1 MSATRSTAARST
13 AARGTGTGTRGT
25 TPRGPGIRTG
35 VRTAL
40 LTVPLALGL
49 LAAAVAPAG
58 AATDHRP
65 APSLTCHGVGV
76 DPDARVRHR
85 TGILIHAPLR
95 TVWRLQT
102 DVARWPDWQATV
114 RGTDRLDDGPLHP
127 GSAFRWTTPLPPNP
141 ASTDPVLEI
150 TSTVRQLRPGS
161 CIRWTGPAVATGLR
175 IDGVHVWNFTE
186 VPGGVLVRTE
196 ETHTGPQVD
205 ANVPAATETLRQG
218 LEGRLHDLKTAAEAR
233 AR

>member
-1 MSATRSTAARST
+1 MSATRST
-13 AARGTGTGTRGT
+13 GTRGT
-25 TPRGPGIRTG
+25 GIRGTG
-35 VRTAL
+35 IRGAL

-49 LAAAVAPAG
+49 LGAVAAPAG
-58 AATDHRP
+58 AATAHRP
-65 APSLTCHGVGV
+65 GSSLTCRGAGV
-76 DPDARVRHR
+76 DPEARVRYR
-85 TGILIHAPLR
+85 TGTVIHAPLR

-102 DVARWPDWQATV
+102 DVDRWPDWQAPLQSAE
-114 RGTDRLDDGPLHP
+114 RLDGGPLRP
-127 GSAFRWTTPLPPNP
+127 GSVFHWTTPLPPNP

-205 ANVPAATETLRQG
+205 ANVPAATDILRQG
-218 LEGRLHDLKTAAEAR
+218 LEGWLHDLKTAAEAGS